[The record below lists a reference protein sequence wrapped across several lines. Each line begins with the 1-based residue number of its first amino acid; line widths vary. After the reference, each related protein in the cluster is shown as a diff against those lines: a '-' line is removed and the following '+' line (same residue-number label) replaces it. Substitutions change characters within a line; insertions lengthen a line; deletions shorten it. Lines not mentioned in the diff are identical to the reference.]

1 MDTKLTMIV
10 SWWAQ
15 RLDKGDKAA
24 FVKAL
29 AREIEANKPE
39 HLGVDYDPRAELLTA
54 VRESG
59 VDCRGTFF
67 SAEGVLPKK
76 TTMWIMETKIEVRE
90 GRGAP
95 IETIWDAAWFE

>member
-1 MDTKLTMIV
+1 MDIKLTMIV

-29 AREIEANKPE
+29 RQEIEANPPH
-39 HLGVDYDPRAELLTA
+39 HLDVDYDPKDELLTA
-54 VRESG
+54 VRASG
-59 VDCRGTFF
+59 VECRGDAF
-67 SAEGVLPKK
+67 SADGVLPRK
-76 TTMWIMETKIEVRE
+76 TTMWITETKVEVRE

-95 IETIWDAAWFE
+95 IETIWDASWFE